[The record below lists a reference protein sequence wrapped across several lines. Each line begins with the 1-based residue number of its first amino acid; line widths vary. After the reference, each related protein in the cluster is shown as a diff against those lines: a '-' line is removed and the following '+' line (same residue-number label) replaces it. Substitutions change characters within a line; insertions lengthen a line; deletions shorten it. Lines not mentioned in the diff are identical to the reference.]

1 MDTIRELVS
10 PFLLETF
17 LSFEQVLTMR
27 RENKEWAGQED
38 AHWAAQPVG
47 TAVAFSEWI
56 QHNSLT
62 LRAVSKFHMRYPR
75 TTTSK
80 LNAFMIN
87 ADETRV
93 YVYSHWLCNNG
104 GQVPVRMLLQ
114 YNRTGRQVQTKVSS
128 ITTITVTIIVSL
140 FCLCFQS
147 HQF

>member
-1 MDTIRELVS
+1 MDIIRELVS

-27 RENKEWAGQED
+27 RENKDWAEQEH

-56 QHNSLT
+56 QHKSLT

-80 LNAFMIN
+80 LKAFMIN
-87 ADETRV
+87 A
-93 YVYSHWLCNNG
+93 G
-104 GQVPVRMLLQ
+104 
-114 YNRTGRQVQTKVSS
+114 
-128 ITTITVTIIVSL
+128 
-140 FCLCFQS
+140 
-147 HQF
+147 